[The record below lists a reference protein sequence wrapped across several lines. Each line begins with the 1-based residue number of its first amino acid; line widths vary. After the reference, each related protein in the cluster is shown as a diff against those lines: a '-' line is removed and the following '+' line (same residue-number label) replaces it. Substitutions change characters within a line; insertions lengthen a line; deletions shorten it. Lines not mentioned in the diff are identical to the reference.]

1 MNFKR
6 LRILFLYA
14 AGMWTIAPFVLNFDV
29 HNYIRYASLGFI
41 VSISGAFAFY
51 LLDVLTNKLL
61 KKLK

>member
-14 AGMWTIAPFVLNFDV
+14 AGMWGIAPFVLMFDV
-29 HNYIRYASLGFI
+29 HDYVRYATLGFI
-41 VSISGAFAFY
+41 VSALGAFVFY
-51 LLDVLTNKLL
+51 LLDVFTNKML